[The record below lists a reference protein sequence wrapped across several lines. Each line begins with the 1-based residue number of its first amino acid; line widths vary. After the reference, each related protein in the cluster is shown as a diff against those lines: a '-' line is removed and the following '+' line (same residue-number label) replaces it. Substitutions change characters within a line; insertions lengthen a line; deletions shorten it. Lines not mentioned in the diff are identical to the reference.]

1 MKRSLVFCAISLH
14 QMAGG
19 LEKNIV
25 LLANHFSDKDYDVQ
39 IITFDLPGS
48 ESFFQIRPS
57 VIWRQVGVKLPHRS
71 ISFTDRMLVMKKI
84 REIIQR
90 KPNSILI
97 VFHHG
102 ILLRY
107 FLSTIFLK
115 KSVICSERNSLSL
128 YKHVRLSK
136 WNLNFLMLSW
146 VDKITVQFDQYIEDY
161 PYFFKNKIVSIS
173 NPIFPS
179 PQFSH
184 PSTPSSSR
192 KYILLHV
199 GRLCTQKQQD
209 LLIDSF
215 TKLIP
220 EFNDWELHI
229 LGDGEHYEKLQ
240 KKIEQSCTAQH
251 VFLHGKVSDVST
263 WMEKSHIFCL
273 PSQWEGFPNALAE
286 AMAHGL
292 PCVGFANCAGVRDLI
307 EDGVTGR
314 LVVGENCAESL
325 AIALRE
331 LMANTELRKQFGQN
345 ALEFTKSFSP
355 QRIFRQWED
364 LFLAQ

>member
-1 MKRSLVFCAISLH
+1 M
-14 QMAGG
+14 
-19 LEKNIV
+19 
-25 LLANHFSDKDYDVQ
+25 
-39 IITFDLPGS
+39 
-48 ESFFQIRPS
+48 
-57 VIWRQVGVKLPHRS
+57 
-71 ISFTDRMLVMKKI
+71 
-84 REIIQR
+84 
-90 KPNSILI
+90 
-97 VFHHG
+97 
-102 ILLRY
+102 
-107 FLSTIFLK
+107 
-115 KSVICSERNSLSL
+115 
-128 YKHVRLSK
+128 
-136 WNLNFLMLSW
+136 
-146 VDKITVQFDQYIEDY
+146 
-161 PYFFKNKIVSIS
+161 
-173 NPIFPS
+173 
-179 PQFSH
+179 
-184 PSTPSSSR
+184 
-192 KYILLHV
+192 LHV

-240 KKIEQSCTAQH
+240 KKIEQSCTAH
-251 VFLHGKVSDVST
+251 HIFLHGKVSDVST

-331 LMANTELRKQFGQN
+331 LMANMELRKQFGQN
-345 ALEFTKSFSP
+345 ALEFTKVSLPKDLSSVGRSFSCTMKC
-355 QRIFRQWED
+355 
-364 LFLAQ
+364 LFAIKRLADVAGGAERVLSTICSELAERGFQVQLLNFDQPDSFPFYPILPKYVNPAWHR